1 MWWRDNW
8 RGAGQILPF
17 LGDLWAWLKSMA
29 LGGKLLAYLLSAGA
43 LIVTIASSRDLTSRD
58 LSSRDLSW
66 RDLSWRD
73 GSAAGEGNLTH
84 TTTTTASSAADLG
97 ADLGESFSAL
107 ERGVGDEGLWLV
119 YSVANFLILSFFMQA
134 IMVPFRQ
141 LSLLMISVRYVLQN
155 DMMIFLTILLVN
167 AFKMWSTLFLIYP
180 AAGGWDFSLAPVFN
194 DLSTSLWAMFDM
206 IFLGTKISVDYS
218 SFAVGEDHPLQEI
231 RDPLMVFE
239 MVAFLMAYVY
249 TVLLLLFLMLKLL
262 VGMMGTT
269 YAAVQRSAL
278 LQWRH
283 LFCARI
289 LQLELVYPW
298 TDRTFVGCP
307 AQGTPG
313 TMVKE
318 VLQVKEFIDP
328 AKTPTVLKGVVE
340 SLPVSSPL
348 ADDLQS
354 LYITSPRWKPTLT
367 NHMMQSTVQLT
378 DTGPPTESPS
388 AADAQNEWMMTSTT
402 SPKSI
407 HLRVDEHARQ
417 ADEDAKRTEDFMLSA
432 D

>member
-43 LIVTIASSRDLTSRD
+43 LIVTIASSRDLSSRD

-66 RDLSWRD
+66 RDLSWPD
-73 GSAAGEGNLTH
+73 GSAVGEGNLTH

-180 AAGGWDFSLAPVFN
+180 AAGRA
-194 DLSTSLWAMFDM
+194 
-206 IFLGTKISVDYS
+206 
-218 SFAVGEDHPLQEI
+218 
-231 RDPLMVFE
+231 R
-239 MVAFLMAYVY
+239 
-249 TVLLLLFLMLKLL
+249 
-262 VGMMGTT
+262 
-269 YAAVQRSAL
+269 VQ
-278 LQWRH
+278 
-283 LFCARI
+283 
-289 LQLELVYPW
+289 
-298 TDRTFVGCP
+298 G
-307 AQGTPG
+307 QG
-313 TMVKE
+313 
-318 VLQVKEFIDP
+318 
-328 AKTPTVLKGVVE
+328 
-340 SLPVSSPL
+340 
-348 ADDLQS
+348 
-354 LYITSPRWKPTLT
+354 
-367 NHMMQSTVQLT
+367 
-378 DTGPPTESPS
+378 
-388 AADAQNEWMMTSTT
+388 
-402 SPKSI
+402 
-407 HLRVDEHARQ
+407 
-417 ADEDAKRTEDFMLSA
+417 
-432 D
+432 